1 MAVLLLPAVIV
12 GVWLILSHIRRQQFL
27 KEYMELQR
35 KALEKGVALP
45 GDLKE
50 IATGKTDWAAVTLRV
65 GIISLILGIMGF
77 VIGMWVL
84 PNMPLN
90 PNDADAAA
98 IFVTFQAFGL
108 LLAAFG
114 AGNLIC
120 WLLIDKR
127 RGGKIDK
134 GE

>member
-1 MAVLLLPAVIV
+1 MEVLLLPAVIV
-12 GVWLILSHIRRQQFL
+12 GVWLVLSHIRKQQFL

-45 GDLKE
+45 GNLKE
-50 IATGKTDWAAVTLRV
+50 IATFKTDWAALTLRV
-65 GIISLILGIMGF
+65 GIISLVLGITG
-77 VIGMWVL
+77 VIIGMFIL
-84 PNMPLN
+84 PHQPWN
-90 PNDADAAA
+90 PKDADAAA
-98 IFVTFQAFGL
+98 IFASFWAFGL

-114 AGNLIC
+114 VGNLIC

>member
-1 MAVLLLPAVIV
+1 MEIILIPAVIV
-12 GVWLILSHIRRQQFL
+12 GVWLVLNHIRKRQFL

-45 GDLKE
+45 GNLKE
-50 IATGKTDWAAVTLRV
+50 IAMFKTDWAAVTLRL
-65 GIISLILGIMGF
+65 GIISLVLGIMG
-77 VIGMWVL
+77 VIIGMFIL
-84 PNMPLN
+84 PHQPWN
-90 PNDADAAA
+90 PQDADAAA
-98 IFVTFQAFGL
+98 VFASFWAFGL

-114 AGNLIC
+114 VGNLIC

>member
-1 MAVLLLPAVIV
+1 MEALLLVAVIV
-12 GVWLILSHIRRQQFL
+12 GVWLVLSHIRRQQFL

-35 KALEKGVALP
+35 RALEKGVALP

-65 GIISLILGIMGF
+65 GIISLVLGIMG
-77 VIGMWVL
+77 VIIGVWIL
-84 PNMPLN
+84 PSQPWN
-90 PNDADAAA
+90 PKDADAAA
-98 IFVTFQAFGL
+98 VFTSFWAVGL

-114 AGNLIC
+114 VGNLIC
-120 WLLIDKR
+120 WLLIDKK
-127 RGGKIDK
+127 RGRKIEK

>member
-50 IATGKTDWAAVTLRV
+50 IAAGKTDWAAVTLRV

>member
-1 MAVLLLPAVIV
+1 MELILVAAVIV
-12 GVWLILSHIRRQQFL
+12 AVWLVLNHIRRHQFL

-35 KALEKGVALP
+35 KALDKGVTLP

-50 IATGKTDWAAVTLRV
+50 LATVKTDWAAVSLRIGV
-65 GIISLILGIMGF
+65 ISLVLGIMGV
-77 VIGMWVL
+77 VIGLFIL
-84 PNMPLN
+84 PNQPWN
-90 PNDADAAA
+90 PKDADAGAVFA
-98 IFVTFQAFGL
+98 TFWAFGL

-120 WLLIDKR
+120 WFLIDKR
-127 RGGKIDK
+127 RAGKIGK

>member
-1 MAVLLLPAVIV
+1 MEVLLFPSVIV
-12 GVWLILSHIRRQQFL
+12 GVWLVLGHIRRQRFL

>member
-1 MAVLLLPAVIV
+1 VII
-12 GVWLILSHIRRQQFL
+12 GVWLVLSHIRRQQLL

-45 GDLKE
+45 ENLKE
-50 IATGKTDWAAVTLRV
+50 IGMAKTDWTGVALRL
-65 GIISLILGIMGF
+65 GIISLVLGITG
-77 VIGMWVL
+77 VIIGMVIL
-84 PNMPLN
+84 PNQSWTSK
-90 PNDADAAA
+90 DADTAAVFA
-98 IFVTFQAFGL
+98 VFWAFGL

-114 AGNLIC
+114 VANLIC

-127 RGGKIDK
+127 RAGKIDK